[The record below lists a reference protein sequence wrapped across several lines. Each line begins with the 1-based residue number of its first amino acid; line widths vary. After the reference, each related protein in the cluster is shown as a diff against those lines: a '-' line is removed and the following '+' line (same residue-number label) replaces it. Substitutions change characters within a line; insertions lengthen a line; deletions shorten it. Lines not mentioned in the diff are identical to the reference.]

1 MFVDKAKISVK
12 AGDGGDG
19 CCSFRREKYVPRG
32 GPSGGDGGHGGSV
45 ILQTSANEQSLVDLV
60 FQRHYQAKSGENG
73 RGKDQYGKKGENII
87 IPVPIGT
94 VVKNVENG
102 EVIVDMDHADM
113 NFVIAAGGQGGRGN
127 IHFSTSTNRAPRE
140 CTPGQPGEE
149 LKIELELKTIADIGL
164 VGYPNAGKSTLLRA
178 VSHARPKVAPYP
190 FTTLHPVVGMVEFPD
205 YFKMSMA
212 DIPGLIEGAHDN
224 VGLGHS
230 FLKHIERTHVLVY
243 VLDTAGVDER
253 NPWEDFE
260 HLQNELE
267 LYMKGLSSRP
277 AIIVANK
284 MDLPESLENLEML
297 KESLSSSCLE
307 IIPVSAEKSEN
318 ISFLVARLREL
329 VEKYR

>member
-284 MDLPESLENLEML
+284 MDLPESRENLEML